1 MLWLS
6 KRKRFLFG
14 LAVAATIGAVFCLAF
29 YANLLYSVQRQ
40 SSDFL
45 FRAADL
51 QQSSKPEKRIVIVG
65 IDDKSLEQLGHFS
78 LWPRS
83 HHTQLIDALADAKA
97 RVVVF
102 DILFAE
108 PAPGDQELAAS
119 IRNAGNVVLPVI
131 HTPAVNDS
139 TVTPQKVQARR
150 FLRPLVVFEEGA
162 AALGHANVVPDADG
176 VVRRLP
182 LAIRNGD
189 SYEPAL
195 ALAAVAGYLRRPEV
209 IESPAAGNVLPF
221 AGRSIP
227 VSDHNEML
235 INYIGSPQGT
245 GGTVSFPT
253 VSFVDVLNGK
263 TPPALFQDKLVIVG
277 AMASGLGDTFW
288 TPMGRMMSGVEIH
301 ASASHTILTGN
312 FLKPAPSSVT
322 IASMLA
328 LALLGGLAVLRL
340 RVLWA
345 SLLTLLLGIVY
356 FLAAFSFFDNGMV
369 LNMLYPPLT
378 LAGTFVGVN
387 LYNVTSERSE
397 KREITKTFGRYVSP
411 SVVTS
416 ILATLGEGELK
427 LGGEECEVT
436 AAFADVRGFTSVS
449 EKIPPEELVRALN
462 TYLSIIITAV
472 LKYDGMINKFGGDS
486 VMAIWNVP
494 IENKGHALS
503 AIKAAIYAQRA
514 IAEWQEKE
522 TTLPKMEFGIGIN
535 TGEAVAGNMGSEDRL
550 EYSVIG
556 DTVNTAARLASAAPG
571 GKVWI
576 GANTFKQ
583 AKDDVTTKPLDPLTV
598 KGKREPV
605 EAYEVVGIQNW
616 QIDDPGE

>member
-1 MLWLS
+1 MDP
-6 KRKRFLFG
+6 
-14 LAVAATIGAVFCLAF
+14 IGAPLHRIAK
-29 YANLLYSVQRQ
+29 
-40 SSDFL
+40 
-45 FRAADL
+45 ADL
-51 QQSSKPEKRIVIVG
+51 
-65 IDDKSLEQLGHFS
+65 
-78 LWPRS
+78 
-83 HHTQLIDALADAKA
+83 
-97 RVVVF
+97 
-102 DILFAE
+102 
-108 PAPGDQELAAS
+108 
-119 IRNAGNVVLPVI
+119 
-131 HTPAVNDS
+131 
-139 TVTPQKVQARR
+139 
-150 FLRPLVVFEEGA
+150 
-162 AALGHANVVPDADG
+162 
-176 VVRRLP
+176 
-182 LAIRNGD
+182 
-189 SYEPAL
+189 
-195 ALAAVAGYLRRPEV
+195 
-209 IESPAAGNVLPF
+209 
-221 AGRSIP
+221 GR
-227 VSDHNEML
+227 HL
-235 INYIGSPQGT
+235 
-245 GGTVSFPT
+245 
-253 VSFVDVLNGK
+253 
-263 TPPALFQDKLVIVG
+263 
-277 AMASGLGDTFW
+277 SGLTFAIAVVIARI
-288 TPMGRMMSGVEIH
+288 GLV
-301 ASASHTILTGN
+301 TGN

-328 LALLGGLAVLRL
+328 LALLGGLVVLRL

-345 SLLTLLLGIVY
+345 SLLTLLLGIAY
-356 FLAAFSFFDNGMV
+356 FLAAFSFFDNGTV

-411 SVVTS
+411 PVVDR

-494 IENKGHALS
+494 IEHKGHALS

-535 TGEAVAGNMGSEDRL
+535 TGKAVAGNMGSEDRL

-583 AKDDVTTKPLDPLTV
+583 VKDDVTTKPLDPLTV

-616 QIDDPGE
+616 QIDGPGTVIK